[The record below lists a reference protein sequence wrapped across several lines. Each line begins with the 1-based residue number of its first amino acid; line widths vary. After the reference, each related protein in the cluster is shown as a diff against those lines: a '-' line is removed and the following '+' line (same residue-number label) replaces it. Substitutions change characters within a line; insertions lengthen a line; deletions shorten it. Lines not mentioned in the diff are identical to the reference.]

1 MSENVLYSD
10 LRAEAFEILSKG
22 EIPQTLIF
30 AGGSAYCKD
39 FYDTLFEK
47 LIPNIDR
54 LLLKEDAT
62 PYDRKMM
69 RNSKD
74 RLSQLIFALKNKENW
89 DIDVKEWN
97 EQNLAFSSYKLSN

>member
-10 LRAEAFEILSKG
+10 IREEAFQILATG
-22 EIPQTLIF
+22 EIPKTLIF

-39 FYDTLFEK
+39 FYKITYEL
-47 LIPNIDR
+47 LIPNIDK
-54 LLLKEDAT
+54 LLSKPETA
-62 PYDRKMM
+62 PYERRIMVNNK
-69 RNSKD
+69 N